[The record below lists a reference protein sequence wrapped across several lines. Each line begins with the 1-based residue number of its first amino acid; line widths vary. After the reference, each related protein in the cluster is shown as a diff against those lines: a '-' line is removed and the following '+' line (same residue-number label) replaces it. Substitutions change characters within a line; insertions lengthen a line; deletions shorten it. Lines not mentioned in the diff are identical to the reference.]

1 MKKAILALPSCECAD
16 LRSSTFSP
24 EPPPLADQ
32 SGSPPAVVGAPVQP
46 PVPAVKQGRFR
57 FLFAAT
63 GVVGLLVVLV
73 AGWML
78 QPRPEESTVA
88 AARRPV
94 APASTLSEPSFSARA
109 DAVSTDA
116 TPIPASL
123 AETNDARDSSEP
135 ATAPRDAGTAHSDTN
150 TAVVAVPPAEPSAD
164 AAVPDDTLVD
174 EIKTTLHQL
183 TEQKAVSEEDMLL
196 TSMESTNNLDINR
209 GAKSSAEV
217 EAGRL
222 LAAFEPAQAF
232 LPNVEVCAD
241 AECRPQRNYG
251 TVVNWAESVSD
262 AALEAFEADKLLFV
276 MHVSGNFADP
286 GFT

>member
-88 AARRPV
+88 AARPPV

-150 TAVVAVPPAEPSAD
+150 TAVVAVTGGRAC
-164 AAVPDDTLVD
+164 DDV
-174 EIKTTLHQL
+174 
-183 TEQKAVSEEDMLL
+183 
-196 TSMESTNNLDINR
+196 N
-209 GAKSSAEV
+209 GKSSTPSLGTAPSG
-217 EAGRL
+217 AGSNSKSYRGSSS
-222 LAAFEPAQAF
+222 
-232 LPNVEVCAD
+232 N
-241 AECRPQRNYG
+241 
-251 TVVNWAESVSD
+251 S
-262 AALEAFEADKLLFV
+262 K
-276 MHVSGNFADP
+276 
-286 GFT
+286 